1 MIILVTALEPLL
13 AIIFPDKAWDK
24 RGVQHLKDFI
34 QNCKRTI
41 KALIEDLDL
50 NELYK
55 ETKTVIDEN
64 IEDKFV
70 VDAVTSAPQDND
82 PSGGNDPVTPFKSNR
97 TQSTGVETA

>member
-1 MIILVTALEPLL
+1 MIILVAALEPLL

-41 KALIEDLDL
+41 KALIEELDL

-55 ETKTVIDEN
+55 ETRTVIDEN

-82 PSGGNDPVTPFKSNR
+82 P
-97 TQSTGVETA
+97 

>member
-1 MIILVTALEPLL
+1 
-13 AIIFPDKAWDK
+13 
-24 RGVQHLKDFI
+24 
-34 QNCKRTI
+34 
-41 KALIEDLDL
+41 L

-55 ETKTVIDEN
+55 ETRTVIDEN